1 MQPPRASTT
10 ARPSQPQQ
18 EGMALIMVLIFTV
31 LLYAMTSELVTTA
44 QTAKLTGENDVL
56 IARMRSHMRYV
67 LGQTE
72 EALLSDLAAG
82 DQEGAEGAGG
92 LTGGL
97 PGGAGGLPGGAG
109 GVPGGEEQEEPDP
122 ASIADGSQD
131 AWFEPMGH
139 PDGDITTYVWVEDEN
154 RKFNV
159 LTLVSPDDEFA
170 QESRARFVRLVD
182 LLRDGTDFDVSRA
195 DAESLAE
202 NLTQWLRGRSRTQ
215 DLPRP
220 PLKSD
225 SDERFDISLPLQLD
239 ELFLLPNVTEE
250 LFYDRVWENQVLLGL
265 ESVLTVYTSL
275 VFDPGDPD
283 DPNAGSRPQPAAEGE
298 GGGEG
303 EPEPPTSAGGEE
315 DPQPEGVGIR
325 ININTASRPVLRCL
339 FSPAQM
345 PDSVIEAILE
355 WRNEPVEED
364 PFAAEADVPDDYL
377 GDIQGAT
384 QEKRKM
390 FTDVSELEEEIPE
403 FQNIAD
409 PNVKED
415 FLMLVGTES
424 DVFTVHLASMHKRN
438 EDTRTYVLQRS
449 RSVLVRL
456 DEGEEG
462 YLHPVLLHEDR
473 RGLRVMPID
482 IPEESAMFDATRFA
496 DMDAFSEEERAWN
509 PFYIDFYRPDDER
522 QQLFNYRE
530 RLR

>member
-1 MQPPRASTT
+1 
-10 ARPSQPQQ
+10 
-18 EGMALIMVLIFTV
+18 MALIMVLIFTV

>member
-1 MQPPRASTT
+1 
-10 ARPSQPQQ
+10 
-18 EGMALIMVLIFTV
+18 MALIMVLIFTV

-239 ELFLLPNVTEE
+239 ELFLLVDAEI
-250 LFYDRVWENQVLLGL
+250 VLLVRRQPADL
-265 ESVLTVYTSL
+265 AHDAAQL
-275 VFDPGDPD
+275 DPGLVHQLRTHDLDHDHDIGPPGEIRNQPGDRNDDLIVEVAEQELLRPRHADQAGQSVHRGDVGHDPD
-283 DPNAGSRPQPAAEGE
+283 AE
-298 GGGEG
+298 
-303 EPEPPTSAGGEE
+303 EPGH
-315 DPQPEGVGIR
+315 
-325 ININTASRPVLRCL
+325 
-339 FSPAQM
+339 
-345 PDSVIEAILE
+345 EA
-355 WRNEPVEED
+355 R
-364 PFAAEADVPDDYL
+364 AL
-377 GDIQGAT
+377 G
-384 QEKRKM
+384 
-390 FTDVSELEEEIPE
+390 
-403 FQNIAD
+403 
-409 PNVKED
+409 
-415 FLMLVGTES
+415 
-424 DVFTVHLASMHKRN
+424 
-438 EDTRTYVLQRS
+438 
-449 RSVLVRL
+449 
-456 DEGEEG
+456 
-462 YLHPVLLHEDR
+462 
-473 RGLRVMPID
+473 
-482 IPEESAMFDATRFA
+482 
-496 DMDAFSEEERAWN
+496 
-509 PFYIDFYRPDDER
+509 
-522 QQLFNYRE
+522 
-530 RLR
+530 

>member
-1 MQPPRASTT
+1 MQSSRVLSPDRSPR
-10 ARPSQPQQ
+10 PDQD
-18 EGMALIMVLIFTV
+18 GMALIMVLIFTV

-56 IARMRSHMRYV
+56 IAQMRSHMRYV

-72 EALLSDLAAG
+72 ETLLSDLAAG
-82 DQEGAEGAGG
+82 DQEAEGAGG
-92 LTGGL
+92 LAGGV
-97 PGGAGGLPGGAG
+97 PGGAGGLPGGIG
-109 GVPGGEEQEEPDP
+109 GAPGGAGGEEQEEPDP

-131 AWFEPMGH
+131 AWFEPVGH

-159 LTLVSPDDEFA
+159 LSLVSPDDEFA

-182 LLRDGTDFDVSRA
+182 SLREGTDFDVSRA

-202 NLTQWLRGRSRTQ
+202 NLTQWLRGRNRTQ
-215 DLPRP
+215 DLPRA

-225 SDERFDISLPLQLD
+225 EDERFDVSLPLQLD
-239 ELFLLPNVTEE
+239 ELFLLPNVSEE

-283 DPNAGSRPQPAAEGE
+283 DPRAAAQPAPAEA
-298 GGGEG
+298 GGEEEAEAPAPSG
-303 EPEPPTSAGGEE
+303 NEE

-345 PDSVIEAILE
+345 PDSVIDAIIE

-364 PFAAEADVPDDYL
+364 PFAAESDVPDDYL
-377 GDIQGAT
+377 GDIRGST

-390 FTDVSELEEEIPE
+390 FTDASELEEEIPE

-409 PNVKED
+409 PKVKED

-462 YLHPVLLHEDR
+462 YLHPILLHEDR

-482 IPEESAMFDATRFA
+482 IPDESSMFDASRFA